1 LREFI
6 TVTLNGLTLGGLY
19 FLVAS
24 GFTLVFGL
32 MRGVNLAHGSLY
44 LLGGYIGWSIG
55 NVTGNWVLAVRPQGL
70 LVVEQ
75 KLSVATSLADHV
87 LIMVKGRI
95 ALEAT
100 ASALLADEDAQRRYL
115 GVT

>member
-1 LREFI
+1 
-6 TVTLNGLTLGGLY
+6 
-19 FLVAS
+19 
-24 GFTLVFGL
+24 
-32 MRGVNLAHGSLY
+32 M
-44 LLGGYIGWSIG
+44 
-55 NVTGNWVLAVRPQGL
+55 

-95 ALEAT
+95 ALGTT